1 MANIK
6 RSYVHSL
13 GKSTDDVTG
22 SCFELVTP
30 KSRILIDFGLR
41 QSSDDVLDYK
51 ANLDTI
57 KSVKVKK
64 IDACL
69 CLHAHQDHL
78 SLVPCLYRSN
88 FDGVTYLPENTKD
101 IAKLMWMDSAKIQMQ
116 NQQMLQKKGNIS
128 GNPFYNQ
135 EDIEVT
141 YNHIVECEF
150 NKIIQITEDVSF
162 ELRSSNHL
170 VNAAQALIYV
180 NTGNATK
187 ALAYCCDLGSLT
199 WNNYYINNFE
209 PIEKADIAI
218 VESTYATDKKGNA
231 RKNRDKDIEKIKALV
246 ENMYEERGRI
256 IIPTFSLGR
265 SADLLTVLYETFADD
280 PDFNIPVVFDAVL
293 GNQIN
298 ENYDKWI
305 PKNHE
310 LWNKVWSWKNLVKV
324 KDWNESVQWQNY
336 TAPCV
341 ILGSGGF
348 IQGRSTAYIKHWL
361 SDPHTTILFCGF
373 SGADSR
379 SKGYQIQHNKEYPIV
394 DLDGYKVKNNAKIVS
409 LKSFSSHISH
419 EEMLEYYSNMNCNKI
434 YLVHGSKER
443 KEAFKP
449 LLEDEISKKNK
460 TSKVVIPDSETK
472 MYL

>member
-116 NQQMLQKKGNIS
+116 NQQMLKKKGNIS

-187 ALAYCCDLGSLT
+187 TLAYCCDLGSLT
-199 WNNYYINNFE
+199 WDNYYINNFE

-218 VESTYATDKKGNA
+218 VESTYATDRKGNA
-231 RKNRDKDIEKIKALV
+231 RKNRDKDVEKIKALV

>member
-6 RSYVHSL
+6 RSYAHSL

-116 NQQMLQKKGNIS
+116 NQQMLKKKGNIS

-187 ALAYCCDLGSLT
+187 TLAYCCDLGSLT
-199 WNNYYINNFE
+199 WDNYYINNFE

-218 VESTYATDKKGNA
+218 VESTYATDRKGNA
-231 RKNRDKDIEKIKALV
+231 RKNRDKDVEKIKALV

-361 SDPHTTILFCGF
+361 SNPHTTILFCGF

>member
-6 RSYVHSL
+6 RSYVRSL

-64 IDACL
+64 LDACISCHL
-69 CLHAHQDHL
+69 HQDHL
-78 SLVPCLYRSN
+78 SLIPALYRQN
-88 FDGVTYLPENTKD
+88 FDGATYLPENSKD
-101 IAKLMWMDSAKIQMQ
+101 IAKMMWTDSAKIQIQ

-135 EDIEVT
+135 EDIEVA
-141 YNHIVECEF
+141 YNHVVECEF
-150 NKIIQITEDVSF
+150 NKTIQITEDVSF

-180 NTGNATK
+180 NAGNVTK
-187 ALAYCCDLGSLT
+187 TLAYCCDLGSLT

-472 MYL
+472 MCL

>member
-1 MANIK
+1 M
-6 RSYVHSL
+6 HSL

-57 KSVKVKK
+57 KSVRVKK

-116 NQQMLQKKGNIS
+116 NQQMLKKKGNIS

-187 ALAYCCDLGSLT
+187 TLAYCCDLGSLT
-199 WNNYYINNFE
+199 WDNYYINNFE

-218 VESTYATDKKGNA
+218 VESTYATDRKGNA
-231 RKNRDKDIEKIKALV
+231 RKNRDKDVEKIKALV

>member
-64 IDACL
+64 LDACL

-116 NQQMLQKKGNIS
+116 NQQVLQKKGNIS

-135 EDIEVT
+135 EDIELT

-180 NTGNATK
+180 NAWNVTK
-187 ALAYCCDLGSLT
+187 TLAYCCDLGSLT
-199 WNNYYINNFE
+199 WDNYYINNFE

-218 VESTYATDKKGNA
+218 VESTYATDKNGNA
-231 RKNRDKDIEKIKALV
+231 RKNRDKDIEKIKSLV

-280 PDFNIPVVFDAVL
+280 SDFNIPVVFDAVL

-419 EEMLEYYSNMNCNKI
+419 EEMLEYYSNINCNKI
-434 YLVHGSKER
+434 YLVHGSQDR

-449 LLEDEISKKNK
+449 ILEEEISKKNK
-460 TSKVVIPDSETK
+460 TTKVVIPDSETK

>member
-101 IAKLMWMDSAKIQMQ
+101 IAKLMWIDSAKIQMQ
-116 NQQMLQKKGNIS
+116 NQQMLKKKGNIS

-187 ALAYCCDLGSLT
+187 TLAYCCDLGSLT
-199 WNNYYINNFE
+199 WDNYYINNFE

-218 VESTYATDKKGNA
+218 VESTYATDRKGNA
-231 RKNRDKDIEKIKALV
+231 RKNRDKDVEKIKALV

>member
-64 IDACL
+64 LDACL

-88 FDGVTYLPENTKD
+88 FDGVTYLPENTRD
-101 IAKLMWMDSAKIQMQ
+101 VAKLMWMDSAKIQMQ
-116 NQQMLQKKGNIS
+116 NQQVLQKKGNIS

-150 NKIIQITEDVSF
+150 NRIIQITEDVSF

-170 VNAAQALIYV
+170 INAAQALIYV
-180 NTGNATK
+180 NTGNVTK
-187 ALAYCCDLGSLT
+187 TLAYCCDLGSLT
-199 WNNYYINNFE
+199 WDNYYINNFE

-265 SADLLTVLYETFADD
+265 SADLLTVLYETFAND

-324 KDWNESVQWQNY
+324 KDWNESLQWQNY

>member
-199 WNNYYINNFE
+199 WDNYYINNFE

-361 SDPHTTILFCGF
+361 SAPHTTILFCGF

>member
-1 MANIK
+1 M
-6 RSYVHSL
+6 RSL

-64 IDACL
+64 LDACISCHL
-69 CLHAHQDHL
+69 HQDHL
-78 SLVPCLYRSN
+78 SLIPSLYRQK
-88 FDGVTYLPENTKD
+88 FDGVTYLPENSKD
-101 IAKLMWMDSAKIQMQ
+101 IAKMMWMDSAKIQMQ
-116 NQQMLQKKGNIS
+116 NQPMLQKKGNVS

-135 EDIEVT
+135 EDIEVA
-141 YNHIVECEF
+141 YNHVVECKF

-180 NTGNATK
+180 NTGNVTK
-187 ALAYCCDLGSLT
+187 TLAYCCDLGSLT
-199 WNNYYINNFE
+199 WDNYYINNFE
-209 PIEKADIAI
+209 PIEKTDIAI

-280 PDFNIPVVFDAVL
+280 SDFNIPVVFDAVL

-310 LWNKVWSWKNLVKV
+310 LWNKVWSWENLVKV
-324 KDWNESVQWQNY
+324 KGWNESVQWQNY

-419 EEMLEYYSNMNCNKI
+419 EEMLEYYSNINCNKI
-434 YLVHGSKER
+434 YLVHGSQDR

-449 LLEDEISKKNK
+449 ILEEEISKKNK
-460 TSKVVIPDSETK
+460 TTKVVIPDSETK

>member
-1 MANIK
+1 M
-6 RSYVHSL
+6 HSL

-64 IDACL
+64 LDACL

-88 FDGVTYLPENTKD
+88 FDGVTYLPENTRD
-101 IAKLMWMDSAKIQMQ
+101 VAKLMWMDSAKIQMQ
-116 NQQMLQKKGNIS
+116 NQQVLQKKGNIS

-150 NKIIQITEDVSF
+150 NRIIQITEDVSF

-170 VNAAQALIYV
+170 INAAQALIYV
-180 NTGNATK
+180 NTGNVTK
-187 ALAYCCDLGSLT
+187 TLAYCCDLGSLT
-199 WNNYYINNFE
+199 WDNYYINNFE

-265 SADLLTVLYETFADD
+265 SADLLTVLYETFAND

-324 KDWNESVQWQNY
+324 KDWNESLQWQNY

>member
-1 MANIK
+1 M
-6 RSYVHSL
+6 HSL

-116 NQQMLQKKGNIS
+116 NQQMLKKKGNIS

-187 ALAYCCDLGSLT
+187 TLAYCCDLGSLT
-199 WNNYYINNFE
+199 WDNYYINNFE

-218 VESTYATDKKGNA
+218 VESTYATDRKGNA
-231 RKNRDKDIEKIKALV
+231 RKNRDKDVEKIKALV

>member
-13 GKSTDDVTG
+13 GKSTGDVTG

-170 VNAAQALIYV
+170 VNALIYI
-180 NTGNATK
+180 NTGNVTK
-187 ALAYCCDLGSLT
+187 TLAYCCDLGSLT
-199 WNNYYINNFE
+199 WDNYYINNFE

-256 IIPTFSLGR
+256 ITPTFSLGR

>member
-170 VNAAQALIYV
+170 VNAAQALIYI
-180 NTGNATK
+180 NTGNVTK
-187 ALAYCCDLGSLT
+187 TLGYCCDLGSLT
-199 WNNYYINNFE
+199 WDNYYINNFE

-256 IIPTFSLGR
+256 ITPTFSLGR

>member
-30 KSRILIDFGLR
+30 KSIILIDFGLR

-64 IDACL
+64 LDACL

-116 NQQMLQKKGNIS
+116 NQQVLQKKGNIS

-180 NTGNATK
+180 NTGNVTK
-187 ALAYCCDLGSLT
+187 TLAYCCDLGSLT
-199 WNNYYINNFE
+199 WDNYYINNFE

-324 KDWNESVQWQNY
+324 KDWSESVQWQNY

>member
-6 RSYVHSL
+6 RSYVRSL

-64 IDACL
+64 LDACL

-116 NQQMLQKKGNIS
+116 NQQVLQKKGNIS

-135 EDIEVT
+135 EDIELT

-180 NTGNATK
+180 NAGNVTK
-187 ALAYCCDLGSLT
+187 TLAYCCDLGSLT
-199 WNNYYINNFE
+199 WDNYYINNFE

-231 RKNRDKDIEKIKALV
+231 RKNRDKDIEKIKSLV

-298 ENYDKWI
+298 ENYDNWI
-305 PKNHE
+305 PKNHG

-324 KDWNESVQWQNY
+324 KDWSESVQWQNY

-348 IQGRSTAYIKHWL
+348 IQGRSTAYIKHWI

-379 SKGYQIQHNKEYPIV
+379 SKGYQIQHSKEYPIV

>member
-170 VNAAQALIYV
+170 VNAAQALIYI
-180 NTGNATK
+180 NTGNVTK
-187 ALAYCCDLGSLT
+187 TLAYCCDLGSLT
-199 WNNYYINNFE
+199 WDNYYINNFE

-218 VESTYATDKKGNA
+218 VESTYATDRKGNA

-256 IIPTFSLGR
+256 ITPTFSLGR

>member
-64 IDACL
+64 LDACL

-116 NQQMLQKKGNIS
+116 NQQVLQKKGNIS

-187 ALAYCCDLGSLT
+187 TLAYCCDLGSLT
-199 WNNYYINNFE
+199 WDNYYINNFE

-218 VESTYATDKKGNA
+218 VESTYATDRKGNA

>member
-1 MANIK
+1 M
-6 RSYVHSL
+6 HSL

-64 IDACL
+64 LDACL

-116 NQQMLQKKGNIS
+116 NQQVLQKKGNIS

-135 EDIEVT
+135 EDIELT

-180 NTGNATK
+180 NAWNVTK
-187 ALAYCCDLGSLT
+187 TLAYCCDLGSLT
-199 WNNYYINNFE
+199 WDNYYINNFE

-218 VESTYATDKKGNA
+218 VESTYATDKNGNA
-231 RKNRDKDIEKIKALV
+231 RKNRDKDIEKIKSLV

-280 PDFNIPVVFDAVL
+280 SDFNIPVVFDAVL

-419 EEMLEYYSNMNCNKI
+419 EEMLEYYSNINCNKI
-434 YLVHGSKER
+434 YLVHGSQDR

-449 LLEDEISKKNK
+449 ILEEEISKKNK
-460 TSKVVIPDSETK
+460 TTKVVIPDSETK

>member
-135 EDIEVT
+135 GDIEVT

-199 WNNYYINNFE
+199 WDNYYINNFE

-218 VESTYATDKKGNA
+218 VESTYATDRKGNA

-310 LWNKVWSWKNLVKV
+310 LWNKVWSWKSLVKV

-394 DLDGYKVKNNAKIVS
+394 DLDGCKVKNNAKIVS

>member
-180 NTGNATK
+180 NTENATK
-187 ALAYCCDLGSLT
+187 TLAYCCDLGSLT
-199 WNNYYINNFE
+199 WDNYYINNFE

-218 VESTYATDKKGNA
+218 VESTYATDRKGNA

>member
-64 IDACL
+64 LDACL

-88 FDGVTYLPENTKD
+88 FDGVTYLPENTRD
-101 IAKLMWMDSAKIQMQ
+101 VAKLMWMDSAKIQMQ
-116 NQQMLQKKGNIS
+116 NQQVLQKKGNIS

-150 NKIIQITEDVSF
+150 NRIIQITEDVSF

-180 NTGNATK
+180 NTGNVTK
-187 ALAYCCDLGSLT
+187 TLAYCCDLGSLT
-199 WNNYYINNFE
+199 WDNYYINNFE

-265 SADLLTVLYETFADD
+265 SADLLTVLYETFAND

-324 KDWNESVQWQNY
+324 KDWNESLQWQNY

>member
-64 IDACL
+64 LDACL

-88 FDGVTYLPENTKD
+88 FDGVTYLPENTRD
-101 IAKLMWMDSAKIQMQ
+101 VAKLMWMDSAKIQMQ
-116 NQQMLQKKGNIS
+116 NQQVLQKKGNIS

-150 NKIIQITEDVSF
+150 NRIIQITEDVSF

-170 VNAAQALIYV
+170 INAAQALIYV
-180 NTGNATK
+180 NTGNVTK
-187 ALAYCCDLGSLT
+187 TLAYCCDLGSIT
-199 WNNYYINNFE
+199 WDNYYINNFE

-265 SADLLTVLYETFADD
+265 SADLLTVLYETFAND

-324 KDWNESVQWQNY
+324 KDWNESLQWQNY

>member
-1 MANIK
+1 LANIK

-199 WNNYYINNFE
+199 WDNYYINNFE

-218 VESTYATDKKGNA
+218 VESTYATDRKGNA

-305 PKNHE
+305 PKNHG

>member
-1 MANIK
+1 
-6 RSYVHSL
+6 
-13 GKSTDDVTG
+13 
-22 SCFELVTP
+22 
-30 KSRILIDFGLR
+30 
-41 QSSDDVLDYK
+41 
-51 ANLDTI
+51 
-57 KSVKVKK
+57 
-64 IDACL
+64 
-69 CLHAHQDHL
+69 
-78 SLVPCLYRSN
+78 
-88 FDGVTYLPENTKD
+88 
-101 IAKLMWMDSAKIQMQ
+101 
-116 NQQMLQKKGNIS
+116 
-128 GNPFYNQ
+128 
-135 EDIEVT
+135 
-141 YNHIVECEF
+141 
-150 NKIIQITEDVSF
+150 
-162 ELRSSNHL
+162 
-170 VNAAQALIYV
+170 
-180 NTGNATK
+180 
-187 ALAYCCDLGSLT
+187 
-199 WNNYYINNFE
+199 
-209 PIEKADIAI
+209 
-218 VESTYATDKKGNA
+218 
-231 RKNRDKDIEKIKALV
+231 
-246 ENMYEERGRI
+246 MYEERGRI

-324 KDWNESVQWQNY
+324 KDWNESIQWQNY

-373 SGADSR
+373 SGTDSR
-379 SKGYQIQHNKEYPIV
+379 SKGYQIQHSKEYPIV

>member
-199 WNNYYINNFE
+199 WDNYYINNFE

-218 VESTYATDKKGNA
+218 VESTYATDRKGNA

-305 PKNHE
+305 PKNHG

>member
-187 ALAYCCDLGSLT
+187 TLAYCCDLGSLT
-199 WNNYYINNFE
+199 WDNYYINNFE

-218 VESTYATDKKGNA
+218 VESTYATDRKGNA

-280 PDFNIPVVFDAVL
+280 PDFNLPVVFDAVL

-419 EEMLEYYSNMNCNKI
+419 EEMLKYYSNMNCNKI

>member
-187 ALAYCCDLGSLT
+187 TLAYCCDLGSLT
-199 WNNYYINNFE
+199 WDNYYINNFE

-218 VESTYATDKKGNA
+218 VESTYATDRKGNA

-419 EEMLEYYSNMNCNKI
+419 EEMLKYYSNMNCNKI

>member
-199 WNNYYINNFE
+199 WDNYYINNFE

-218 VESTYATDKKGNA
+218 VESTYATDRKGNA

-443 KEAFKP
+443 KEAFEP

>member
-1 MANIK
+1 M
-6 RSYVHSL
+6 HSL

-64 IDACL
+64 LDACI

-88 FDGVTYLPENTKD
+88 FDGITYLPENTKD

-116 NQQMLQKKGNIS
+116 NQQVLQKKENIS

-180 NTGNATK
+180 NTGNVTK
-187 ALAYCCDLGSLT
+187 TLAYCCDLGSLT
-199 WNNYYINNFE
+199 WDNYYINNFE

-231 RKNRDKDIEKIKALV
+231 RKNRDKDIEKIKSLV

-379 SKGYQIQHNKEYPIV
+379 SKGYQIQHSKEYPIV
-394 DLDGYKVKNNAKIVS
+394 DLDGYKVKNYAKIVS

-460 TSKVVIPDSETK
+460 TSKVLIPDSETK

>member
-1 MANIK
+1 MVNIK
-6 RSYVHSL
+6 RSYVRSL

-64 IDACL
+64 LDACL

-116 NQQMLQKKGNIS
+116 NQQVLQKKGNIS

-180 NTGNATK
+180 NTGNVTK
-187 ALAYCCDLGSLT
+187 TLAYCCDLGSLT
-199 WNNYYINNFE
+199 WDNYYINNFE
-209 PIEKADIAI
+209 PIEKADISI

-305 PKNHE
+305 PKNHG

-324 KDWNESVQWQNY
+324 KDWNKSVQWQNY

>member
-1 MANIK
+1 M
-6 RSYVHSL
+6 RSL

-199 WNNYYINNFE
+199 WDNYYINNFE

-218 VESTYATDKKGNA
+218 VESTYATDRKGNA

>member
-6 RSYVHSL
+6 RSYIHSL

-30 KSRILIDFGLR
+30 KSRVLIDFGLR
-41 QSSDDVLDYK
+41 QSSDDVADYK
-51 ANLDTI
+51 ANVEII
-57 KSVKVKK
+57 KNVKVKK
-64 IDACL
+64 LDACVSFH
-69 CLHAHQDHL
+69 CHSDHF
-78 SLVPCLYRSN
+78 SLIPVLYRQK
-88 FDGVTYLPENTKD
+88 FDGVTYIPENSKD
-101 IAKLMWMDSAKIQMQ
+101 IGKLMWMDSYKVQTQ
-116 NQQMLQKKGNIS
+116 NQQTLQKKGNIS
-128 GNPFYNQ
+128 GNPFYNI
-135 EDIEVT
+135 EDIEVA

-170 VNAAQALIYV
+170 VNAAQAIIYV
-180 NTGNATK
+180 KENGATK
-187 ALAYCCDLGSLT
+187 TIAYCCDLGSPT
-199 WNNYYINNFE
+199 WDNYYVNNFE

-231 RKNRDKDIEKIKALV
+231 RKNRDKDIDKIKSLV

-280 PDFNIPVVFDAVL
+280 ENFNIPVVFDAVL

-305 PKNHE
+305 SKNQG
-310 LWNKVWSWKNLVKV
+310 LWDKVWHWKNLVKV
-324 KDWNESVQWQNY
+324 KNWDDSVRWQNY
-336 TAPCV
+336 TAPAC
-341 ILGSGGF
+341 ILASGGF
-348 IQGRSTAYIKHWL
+348 LMGRSTAYLKHWL
-361 SDPHTTILFCGF
+361 PDSKTTILFCGF
-373 SGADSR
+373 SGTEGST
-379 SKGYQIQHNKEYPIV
+379 GYKIQHQKEYPMV
-394 DLDGYKVKNNAKIVS
+394 DLDGYKVKNNAKIIS

-419 EEMLEYYSNMNCNKI
+419 EEMLEYYSDMNCNKI
-434 YLVHGSKER
+434 YLVHGSQDR
-443 KEAFKP
+443 KETFKP
-449 LLEDEISKKNK
+449 ILEEEISKKNK
-460 TSKVVIPDSETK
+460 TTKVVIPDSETK

>member
-64 IDACL
+64 LDACL

-101 IAKLMWMDSAKIQMQ
+101 IAKLMWMDSVKIQMQ
-116 NQQMLQKKGNIS
+116 NQQVLQKKGNIS

-170 VNAAQALIYV
+170 VNAAQALIYI
-180 NTGNATK
+180 NTGNVTK
-187 ALAYCCDLGSLT
+187 TLAYCCDLGSLT
-199 WNNYYINNFE
+199 WDNYYINNFE

-231 RKNRDKDIEKIKALV
+231 RKNRDKDIEKIKSLV

-472 MYL
+472 MCL

>member
-1 MANIK
+1 M
-6 RSYVHSL
+6 HSL

-64 IDACL
+64 LDACL

-116 NQQMLQKKGNIS
+116 NQQVLQKKGNIS

-187 ALAYCCDLGSLT
+187 TLAYCCDLGSLT
-199 WNNYYINNFE
+199 WDNYYINNFE

-218 VESTYATDKKGNA
+218 VESTYATDRKGNA

>member
-187 ALAYCCDLGSLT
+187 TLAYCCDLGSLT
-199 WNNYYINNFE
+199 WDNYYINNFE

-218 VESTYATDKKGNA
+218 VESTYATDRKGNA

-280 PDFNIPVVFDAVL
+280 PDFNLPVVFDAVL

>member
-187 ALAYCCDLGSLT
+187 TLAYCCDLGSLT
-199 WNNYYINNFE
+199 WDNYYINNFE

-218 VESTYATDKKGNA
+218 VESTYATDRKGNA
-231 RKNRDKDIEKIKALV
+231 RKNRGKDIEKIKALV

>member
-1 MANIK
+1 M
-6 RSYVHSL
+6 HSL

-41 QSSDDVLDYK
+41 QSSDDVADYK

-57 KSVKVKK
+57 KSVKIKK
-64 IDACL
+64 LDACL

-116 NQQMLQKKGNIS
+116 NQQVLQKKGNIS

-180 NTGNATK
+180 NTGNLTK
-187 ALAYCCDLGSLT
+187 TLAYCCDLGSLT
-199 WNNYYINNFE
+199 WDNYYINNFE

-231 RKNRDKDIEKIKALV
+231 RKNRDKDIEKIKSLV

-280 PDFNIPVVFDAVL
+280 PNFNIPVIFDAVL

-305 PKNHE
+305 PKNHG

-348 IQGRSTAYIKHWL
+348 IQGRSTVYIKHWL
-361 SDPHTTILFCGF
+361 SDTHTTILFCGF

-379 SKGYQIQHNKEYPIV
+379 SKGYQIQHSKEYPIV

-460 TSKVVIPDSETK
+460 TSKVLIPDSETK